1 MPQDLAK
8 KLLTLKQSRKPHIY
22 FIRCLMVN
30 SQVKNLRLVSEE
42 DPFAIFWFF
51 ITFQWKKILKKS
63 VSWSNFSF
71 INR

>member
-1 MPQDLAK
+1 
-8 KLLTLKQSRKPHIY
+8 
-22 FIRCLMVN
+22 MVN